1 MNRVNPLYLGIFLL
15 VVLALSVYK
24 LNSAKSELKEAK
36 VSYVQTSN
44 LANEL
49 TSLKEVYSDNKNL
62 ERSLKRLLN
71 QNSLKNAKIDS
82 VFKKNNVVLSSS
94 SIDKKAL
101 DNLMGKILNS
111 TYNVVS
117 LDIKKLSEEKAS
129 FKMEIK
135 W

>member
-49 TSLKEVYSDNKNL
+49 TSLKEVYSKNKNL

-71 QNSLKNAKIDS
+71 QNSLKAAKVDS
-82 VFKKNNVVLSSS
+82 VFKKNNVLLSSS

>member
-1 MNRVNPLYLGIFLL
+1 MNRVNPLYLGLLLL
-15 VVLALSVYK
+15 VVLMLSVYK
-24 LNSAKSELKEAK
+24 LNSAKAELEEAK
-36 VSYVQTSN
+36 NSYAKTSK

-49 TSLKEVYSDNKNL
+49 TSLKAVYNDKKSL
-62 ERSLKRLLN
+62 EKSLKRLLN
-71 QNSLKNAKIDS
+71 QNSVKNATIEATY
-82 VFKKNNVVLSSS
+82 KKNNVKLSSG

-101 DNLMGKILNS
+101 DYLMGKILNS